1 MEESPMRIDRRTF
14 LKNTLQGSIALG
26 LAMAGMPTSLA
37 DTGSGGEE
45 AEPRIRQYRVLGRT
59 GLKVSDIG
67 AGTYTL
73 TNPQVLSYSLDL
85 GVNLIATSPTYG
97 FQGKAEQTVGE
108 AIRLRRRD
116 VVLITKWP
124 SSTSYSKERMLESL
138 EESLTRL
145 QTDYVDCIMLHSVD
159 EPGRISDPEV
169 LRAFR
174 QAKEQGRVRF
184 LGVSSH
190 SANMPLM
197 MEQAVDAGTFDVLL
211 LAYNFGEYPD
221 LTRILGKAH
230 ARGVGVVAMKTLK
243 GASREDQER
252 FRTPNG
258 TLRQAAFRWVLSNPQ
273 VSGLLAAMNSFRE
286 VRESVGAS
294 GHPLSQEEQTLLQRY
309 TQLTSRRY
317 CRIGCGHC
325 AGACE
330 HKIPIADILRF
341 RMYSLQYGLET
352 GVAAEYRDL
361 GAKSLASACFACRD
375 PRCASRCP
383 FELPVQALLCEAH
396 QLLSMHA

>member
-1 MEESPMRIDRRTF
+1 MRIDRRTF
-14 LKNTLQGSIALG
+14 LKNTFQGGIALG
-26 LAMAGMPTSLA
+26 LALAGLRPAFA
-37 DTGSGGEE
+37 DGSGGSEE

-73 TNPQVLSYSLDL
+73 TNPQVLSYALGL

-124 SSTSYSKERMLESL
+124 NSTSYSKERMLESL
-138 EESLTRL
+138 EESLGRL
-145 QTDYVDCIMLHSVD
+145 QTDHVDCIMLHSVS

-190 SANMPLM
+190 SPNMVQI
-197 MEQAVDAGTFDVLL
+197 MEQALDAGTFDVLL

-221 LTRILGKAH
+221 LTRLLARAH
-230 ARGVGVVAMKTLK
+230 ERGVGVIAMKTLK

-258 TLRQAAFRWVLSNPQ
+258 TLRQAAFKWVLSNPQ
-273 VSGLLAAMNSFRE
+273 VSGLLAAMNSFGE

-294 GHPLSQEEQTLLQRY
+294 GQPLSQEEQTLLRRY
-309 TQLTSRRY
+309 TRLTSQRY

-325 AGACE
+325 ADACE
-330 HKIPIADILRF
+330 HRVPIADILRF
-341 RMYSLQYGLET
+341 RMYSLQYGLKT
-352 GVAAEYRDL
+352 AAAAEYRDL
-361 GAKSLASACFACRD
+361 AAKSLASACLACQD
-375 PRCASRCP
+375 PTCTRHCP
-383 FELPVQALLCEAH
+383 FGLPVQALLCEAH
-396 QLLSMHA
+396 QLLRMYA